1 MSDNIFHPKEFIR
14 RAVEEI
20 RERVGEGG
28 VVAACSGGVDSTTS
42 AFLTHLAVENK
53 LLAVFIDDGLRR
65 EGEPEFVVELLRKLG
80 WRRKYVHAKK
90 MFFEGLRNKTDA
102 EEKRKAFRETF
113 YRKLGEIVSD
123 EGAKFLVQGTI
134 AADIAETVGG
144 IKTQHNVLS
153 QIGIDPKQYGFE
165 LIEPLRYL
173 YKPQVRLVATELGLP
188 REVSDRMP
196 FPGPAL
202 AIRVLGEVTPEK
214 VEVVRKATKIVEE
227 EATNLEA
234 FQAFAVL
241 LSNKTT
247 GVKNGKRIYGDMITI
262 RVVWSKD
269 AITASVVQ
277 VPYDTLFKISQRITS
292 EISSVVRCLF
302 DLTNKPPATIEFE

>member
-1 MSDNIFHPKEFIR
+1 MIDNTFHPQEFIR
-14 RAVEEI
+14 RSVEEI
-20 RERVGEGG
+20 RERVHEEE

-42 AFLTHLAVENK
+42 AFLTHLAVKGK

-65 EGEPEFVVELLRKLG
+65 DGEPEFVVQLLRKLG
-80 WRRKYVHAKK
+80 WRHKYVDAKK
-90 MFFEGLRNKTDA
+90 MFFEALRNKSDA
-102 EEKRKAFRETF
+102 EEKRKSFRETF
-113 YRKLGEIVSD
+113 YSKLGDIVSD

-134 AADIAETVGG
+134 AADIAETVAGV
-144 IKTQHNVLS
+144 KTQHNVLV

-173 YKPQVRLVATELGLP
+173 YKPQVRLVASQLKLP
-188 REVSDRMP
+188 KEVSERMP

-214 VEVVRKATKIVEE
+214 VKVVREATKIVEE
-227 EATNLEA
+227 ETTNLEA

-241 LSNKTT
+241 LSDKAT
-247 GVKNGKRIYGDMITI
+247 GIKNGKRIYGDIITI
-262 RVVWSKD
+262 RVVRSKD
-269 AITASVVQ
+269 AITAGVVQ

-292 EISSVVRCLF
+292 EISSVARCLF